1 MRKIDS
7 LRIPVLLLMAALCL
21 QMNMNSAVAEETA
34 AERGYRLL
42 TTRAYLPPDFD
53 QAVFDDLWKVWPDE
67 WKQKAEQASPEERR
81 ELIFSYYGIM
91 QRPESEEAPL
101 GYVVTP
107 EQKWV
112 MNCFNCHG
120 GKVAGTVIPGAPN
133 SHVALHTL
141 TEDVSKVKLQQL
153 KKLSHMDLAAL
164 GIPLGT
170 THGTTNSVIFG
181 VVLDSLRDPE
191 MNFDRSRPVPELL
204 HHDMDP
210 PAWWN
215 VKRKSR
221 IYVDAFVTKNHR
233 MLMQFILIPR
243 NNARQVK
250 EWEADFADILAYIE
264 SLEAPRYPWSIDE
277 NLAGQ
282 GQAIFNEH
290 CARCHGTYGSDSD
303 YPQKTIAISELKT
316 DPVRLNSLPAAY
328 RAALNQSWLSRY
340 GQDPVVESPGRYLAP
355 PLNGVWASAPYFHN
369 GSVPTLWH
377 VLNPQNR
384 PEIWKRTENGYDQS
398 HIGLEVQTYSKMPEG
413 LSRMQKRLYFDTS
426 QFGKSAAGHDYP
438 DELTIEQKKAVLEY
452 LKTL

>member
-1 MRKIDS
+1 
-7 LRIPVLLLMAALCL
+7 MAA
-21 QMNMNSAVAEETA
+21 EESS

-42 TTRAYLPPDFD
+42 TSKAYLPPDFD
-53 QAVFDDLWKVWPDE
+53 QAVLDDLWKVWPQE
-67 WKQKAEQASPEERR
+67 LRAEAEQVSPEERR
-81 ELIFSYYGIM
+81 KMIFSYYGIM
-91 QRPESEEAPL
+91 ERPEAETAPL

-107 EQKWV
+107 EQNWV

-141 TEDVSKVKLQQL
+141 TEDVSKIKLQQL

-181 VVLDSLRDPE
+181 VVLDSLRDPD
-191 MNFDRSRPVPELL
+191 MNFDRSRTVPPLL

-215 VKRKSR
+215 VKRKQK
-221 IYVDAFVTKNHR
+221 IYADGFITKNHR

-243 NNARQVK
+243 NGAQK
-250 EWEADFADILAYIE
+250 IKAWETDFEDIQAYIE
-264 SLEAPRYPWSIDE
+264 ALEPPLYRWPIHESLA
-277 NLAGQ
+277 AQ
-282 GQAIFNEH
+282 GKEVFNAH
-290 CARCHGTYGSDSD
+290 CARCHGTYGDGST
-303 YPQKTIAISELKT
+303 YPEKTIPIAELKT
-316 DPVRLNSLPAAY
+316 DPARLNSLPPAY

-340 GQDPVVESPGRYLAP
+340 GKDPVVEDPGGYVAP

-377 VLNPQNR
+377 VLHPQAR
-384 PEIWKRTENGYDQS
+384 PEIWKRSENGYDLRKV
-398 HIGLEVQTYSKMPEG
+398 GLEIETFPVMPDN
-413 LSRMQKRLYFDTS
+413 LSTMQKRLYFDTT
-426 QFGKSAAGHDYP
+426 QFGKGAAGHTYP
-438 DELTIEQKKAVLEY
+438 NDLNPSQKEAVLEY

>member
-1 MRKIDS
+1 MQT
-7 LRIPVLLLMAALCL
+7 LCRFISFL
-21 QMNMNSAVAEETA
+21 ILTCCCLSHLHAGETA

-42 TTRAYLPPDFD
+42 TSKAYLPPDFD
-53 QAVFDDLWKVWPDE
+53 QEIVNDLWKVWPKDLRE
-67 WKQKAEQASPEERR
+67 QAEQASSDER
-81 ELIFSYYGIM
+81 LKMIYSYYGIM
-91 QRPESEEAPL
+91 QRPDSKSEPL

-141 TEDVSKVKLQQL
+141 TEDVSKIKLQQL

-164 GIPLGT
+164 GMPLGT

-181 VVLDSLRDPE
+181 VILDSLRDPD
-191 MNFDRSRPVPELL
+191 MNFDKTRSVPHLL

-215 VKRKSR
+215 VKRKQR
-221 IYVDAFVTKNHR
+221 IYSDGFVTKNHR
-233 MLMQFILIPR
+233 MLMQFILIPQ
-243 NNARQVK
+243 NNAQKIK

-264 SLEAPRYPWSIDE
+264 SLKAPHYRWEINEP
-277 NLAGQ
+277 LASHGKR
-282 GQAIFNEH
+282 IFNDN
-290 CARCHGTYGSDSD
+290 CARCHGTYGENPA
-303 YPQKTIAISELKT
+303 YPEKTVPITELKT
-316 DPVRLNSLPAAY
+316 DSVRLKSLPPAY
-328 RAALNQSWLSRY
+328 RDALNLSWLSRY
-340 GQDPVVESPGRYLAP
+340 GKDPVVAAPTGYVAP

-377 VLNPQNR
+377 VLHPDER
-384 PEIWKRTENGYDQS
+384 PVIWKRTENGYDVNKV
-398 HIGLEVQTYSKMPEG
+398 GLEIESFSVMPAP
-413 LSRMQKRLYFDTS
+413 LSTMQKRMYFDTRK
-426 QFGKSAAGHDYP
+426 FGKKATGHTYP
-438 DELTIEQKKAVLEY
+438 NDLNQSQKQAVLEY

>member
-1 MRKIDS
+1 
-7 LRIPVLLLMAALCL
+7 MAA
-21 QMNMNSAVAEETA
+21 EESS

-42 TTRAYLPPDFD
+42 TSKAYLPPDFD
-53 QAVFDDLWKVWPDE
+53 QAVLDDLWKVWPQE
-67 WKQKAEQASPEERR
+67 LREEAEQASPKERR
-81 ELIFSYYGIM
+81 KMIFSYYGIM
-91 QRPESEEAPL
+91 ERPEAETAPL

-107 EQKWV
+107 EQNWV

-141 TEDVSKVKLQQL
+141 TEDVSKIKLQQL

-181 VVLDSLRDPE
+181 VVLDSLRDPD
-191 MNFDRSRPVPELL
+191 MNFDRSRKVPPLL

-215 VKRKSR
+215 VKRKQK
-221 IYVDAFVTKNHR
+221 IYADGFITKNHR

-243 NNARQVK
+243 NGAQK
-250 EWEADFADILAYIE
+250 IKDWETDFEDILAYIE
-264 SLEAPRYPWSIDE
+264 SLEAPRYRWPIHE
-277 NLAGQ
+277 PLATQ
-282 GQAIFNEH
+282 GKQVFNAH
-290 CARCHGTYGSDSD
+290 CARCHGTYGEDST
-303 YPQKTIAISELKT
+303 YPEKTIPIAELKT
-316 DPVRLNSLPAAY
+316 DPVRLNSLPPAY
-328 RAALNQSWLSRY
+328 RAALNQSWMSRY
-340 GQDPVVESPGRYLAP
+340 GKDPVVENPGGYVAP

-377 VLNPQNR
+377 VLHPEAR
-384 PEIWKRTENGYDQS
+384 PEIWKRTENGFDLQKV
-398 HIGLEVQTYSKMPEG
+398 GLEIETFTVMPDS
-413 LSRMQKRLYFDTS
+413 LSTMQKRLYFDTT
-426 QFGKSAAGHDYP
+426 QFGKGATGHSYP
-438 DELTIEQKKAVLEY
+438 NDLDSSQKEAVLEY

>member
-1 MRKIDS
+1 MRI
-7 LRIPVLLLMAALCL
+7 LWRLIAVLILTCGCVSKLT
-21 QMNMNSAVAEETA
+21 AEETA

-42 TTRAYLPPDFD
+42 ISKAYLPPDFD
-53 QAVFDDLWKVWPDE
+53 QDVLNDLWKVWPEDLRG
-67 WKQKAEQASPEERR
+67 QAEQASLEERQKM
-81 ELIFSYYGIM
+81 IYSYYGIM
-91 QRPESEEAPL
+91 QRPDSESEPL

-107 EQKWV
+107 EKKWV

-141 TEDVSKVKLQQL
+141 TEDVSKIKLQQL
-153 KKLSHMDLAAL
+153 KKLSHMDLAAI

-181 VVLDSLRDPE
+181 VVLDSLRDPD
-191 MNFDRSRPVPELL
+191 MNFDKSRSVPPLL

-215 VKRKSR
+215 VKRKKR
-221 IYVDAFVTKNHR
+221 IYIDGFITKNHR

-243 NNARQVK
+243 NHARKVK
-250 EWEADFADILAYIE
+250 EWETDFTDILAYIE
-264 SLEAPRYPWSIDE
+264 SLEAPRYRWEIKES
-277 NLAGQ
+277 LASQ
-282 GQAIFNEH
+282 GKHVFNDH
-290 CARCHGTYGSDSD
+290 CARCHGTYGENPT
-303 YPQKTIAISELKT
+303 YPEKTVPITELKT
-316 DPVRLNSLPAAY
+316 DPVRLNSLPSAY

-340 GQDPVVESPGRYLAP
+340 GKDPVVEAPGGYVAP

-377 VLNPQNR
+377 VLNPNQR
-384 PEIWKRTENGYDQS
+384 PAIWKRTENGYDTNKV
-398 HIGLEVQTYSKMPEG
+398 GLEIETFPEMPDH
-413 LSRMQKRLYFDTS
+413 LSTMQKRIYFDTRK
-426 QFGKSAAGHDYP
+426 FGKKATGHPYP
-438 DELTIEQKKAVLEY
+438 SDLDQSQKQAVLEY

>member
-1 MRKIDS
+1 MIS
-7 LRIPVLLLMAALCL
+7 HFIAVLIVTCGCL
-21 QMNMNSAVAEETA
+21 SQLSAEETA

-42 TTRAYLPPDFD
+42 TSKAYLPPDFD
-53 QAVFDDLWKVWPDE
+53 QEVLNDLWKVWPKDLRE
-67 WKQKAEQASPEERR
+67 QAEQASLDERQKM
-81 ELIFSYYGIM
+81 IYSYYGIM
-91 QRPESEEAPL
+91 QRPDTKSGPL

-141 TEDVSKVKLQQL
+141 TEDVSKIKLMQL
-153 KKLSHMDLAAL
+153 KKLSHMDLAAI

-181 VVLDSLRDPE
+181 VVLDSLRDPD
-191 MNFDRSRPVPELL
+191 MNFDRSRSVPLLL

-210 PAWWN
+210 QAWWN
-215 VKRKSR
+215 VKRKQK
-221 IYVDAFVTKNHR
+221 IYADGFITKNHR

-243 NNARQVK
+243 NNARKIK

-264 SLEAPRYPWSIDE
+264 SLEAPHYRWKIDQT
-277 NLAGQ
+277 LADQ
-282 GQAIFNEH
+282 GKPIFNDN
-290 CARCHGTYGSDSD
+290 CARCHGTYGDHPT
-303 YPQKTIAISELKT
+303 YPEKTIPIAKLKT
-316 DPVRLNSLPAAY
+316 DPVRLNSLPSAY
-328 RAALNQSWLSRY
+328 RDALNQSWLSRY
-340 GQDPVVESPGRYLAP
+340 GKDPVIADPGGYVAP

-377 VLNPQNR
+377 VLHPDKR
-384 PEIWKRTENGYDQS
+384 PAIWKRTENGYDLTKV
-398 HIGLEVQTYSKMPEG
+398 GLEIETFSNMPDH
-413 LSRMQKRLYFDTS
+413 LSTMQKRMYFDTS
-426 QFGKSAAGHDYP
+426 KFGKKATGHSYP
-438 DELTIEQKKAVLEY
+438 NNLSQSQKHAVLEY

>member
-1 MRKIDS
+1 MRTLCRLIC
-7 LRIPVLLLMAALCL
+7 ILCL
-21 QMNMNSAVAEETA
+21 SCGSVFPLAAEETP
-34 AERGYRLL
+34 AERGYRRL
-42 TTRAYLPPDFD
+42 TSQAYLPPDFD
-53 QAVFDDLWKVWPDE
+53 QAVFEDLWKVWPQE
-67 WKQKAEQASPEERR
+67 LQEKAKQASPEERR
-81 ELIFSYYGIM
+81 SMIFSYYGIM
-91 QRPESEEAPL
+91 ERPDVKAAPL

-107 EQKWV
+107 EQNWV

-141 TEDVSKVKLQQL
+141 TEDVSKIKLQQL

-181 VVLDSLRDPE
+181 VVLDSLRDPD
-191 MNFDRSRPVPELL
+191 MNFDRSRKVPQLL

-215 VKRKSR
+215 VKRKQR
-221 IYVDAFVTKNHR
+221 IYIDGFVTKNHR

-243 NNARQVK
+243 NHAQKIK
-250 EWEADFADILAYIE
+250 EWETGFEDILAYIE
-264 SLEAPRYPWSIDE
+264 SLEAPRYRWPINE
-277 NLAGQ
+277 PLARQ
-282 GQAIFNEH
+282 GQQVFNDH
-290 CARCHGTYGSDSD
+290 CARCHGTYGDGST
-303 YPQKTIAISELKT
+303 YPEKTIPITELKT
-316 DPVRLNSLPAAY
+316 DPVRLQSLLPAY

-340 GQDPVVESPGRYLAP
+340 GKDPVVEDPGGYVAP

-377 VLNPQNR
+377 VLHPEDR
-384 PEIWKRTENGYDQS
+384 PEIWKRTENGYDVNKV
-398 HIGLEVQTYSKMPEG
+398 GLEIETFSVMPDS
-413 LSRMQKRLYFDTS
+413 LSTMQKRMYFDTT
-426 QFGKSAAGHDYP
+426 QFGKGATGHHYP
-438 DELTIEQKKAVLEY
+438 NDLDPSQKEAVLEY

>member
-1 MRKIDS
+1 M
-7 LRIPVLLLMAALCL
+7 RIPVLKMITVVCLLLSIDSSL
-21 QMNMNSAVAEETA
+21 AEETA

-42 TTRAYLPPDFD
+42 TTKAYLPPDFD
-53 QAVFDDLWKVWPDE
+53 QEVLNDLWKVWPDD
-67 WKQKAEQASPEERR
+67 WRQKAEQASPEARR

-91 QRPESEEAPL
+91 NRPGSEEAPL

-153 KKLSHMDLAAL
+153 KKLSHMDLAAI

-170 THGTTNSVIFG
+170 THGTTNAVIFG
-181 VVLDSLRDPE
+181 VVLDSLRDPD
-191 MNFDRSRPVPELL
+191 MNFDRNRSVPSLL

-210 PAWWN
+210 QPWWN

-221 IYVDAFVTKNHR
+221 IYADAFITKNHR
-233 MLMQFILIPR
+233 ALMQFILIPR
-243 NNARQVK
+243 NNARQIK
-250 EWEADFADILAYIE
+250 KWESDFADILAYIE
-264 SLEAPRYPWSIDE
+264 SLEAPRYRWSIDE
-277 NLAGQ
+277 KLARQ
-282 GQAIFNEH
+282 GEVVFNNH
-290 CARCHGTYGSDSD
+290 CADCHGTYGSESD
-303 YPQKTIAISELKT
+303 YPLKTVPITDLKT
-316 DPVRLNSLPAAY
+316 DPVRLNSLPPNY
-328 RAALNQSWLSRY
+328 RAALNLSWLSRY
-340 GQDPVVESPGRYLAP
+340 GKDPVVEDPGGYVAP

-377 VLNPQNR
+377 VLNPQER
-384 PEIWKRTENGYDQS
+384 PEIWQRTENGYDQTQV
-398 HIGLEVQTYSKMPEG
+398 GLEVETFSKMPQD
-413 LSRMQKRLYFDTS
+413 LSTVQKRLYFDTS
-426 QFGKSAAGHDYP
+426 QFGKSAKGHDYP
-438 DELTIEQKKAVLEY
+438 DELTQEQKQAVLEY